1 MSTQTGKDVLY
12 IDIDD
17 EITTIIDK
25 VRGSE
30 EKIVAL
36 VLPKRATVFQSIVNM
51 KLLKR
56 SADESKKHLVLITNE
71 AGLLPLAGAVGVYVA
86 KSLQSRPEIPAV
98 PGGMQRP
105 ADDTEEFVN
114 MNDEPRLDKNR
125 AVGDYAAAAAPG
137 TVVGAASSLD
147 DDKPI
152 ELDNASMDTPGGSPS
167 KAAAAK
173 AKKDKK
179 LKIPDF
185 NKFRTWIILG
195 GVGLVFI
202 IFLFWIALGV
212 MPRATVLVK
221 TDSEA
226 IQTNLDVTLS
236 TSADDVNVDSAV
248 VPAVS
253 VQSEKTATQQ
263 VAATGQKDKG
273 TKASGQVTIK
283 NCSEDEVTVPA
294 GTGVSANGLTFIT
307 QDSLSLDSGNFTGSG
322 SCKPNGGHVG
332 SVDVIAQNVGDKYN
346 LSAMS
351 YSISGMPSTVTGSG
365 SQMSGGTTNIVK
377 VVQQSDIDSAKQKIA
392 SQDANSVK
400 ADLKGQLQSQGVRPI
415 EATLASSPSDVTTN
429 VQVGAEAE
437 AVTVSQKT
445 TYTMTGAKDSDLKK
459 LIANEV
465 NKQIDPTKQTILD
478 YGLDEAEFKVQNQT
492 GRTVLVALDN
502 TAVAGTDVNVNDMKK
517 QVAGKKSAEAKE
529 IIGKYPGVTSVDVHY
544 SPFWVSS
551 IPKNTGKITIS
562 IEKPAVKNAD

>member
-152 ELDNASMDTPGGSPS
+152 ELDNASMDTPGGPPS